1 MKVCSINS
9 CLTRPEKGLVKKVMI
24 VMMVM
29 MVVAV
34 LMVPQQARA
43 QFVKPMGTAGP
54 VSYRELMA
62 AYDNWLSDPSHIDQK
77 GWKAYGRWIEM
88 NRSRLNP
95 DGNPADPSIFMGEL
109 KKVRAE
115 KAASEQLKTGTGWSP
130 VGPIN
135 KPPSANSSYSHGMGR
150 INCIAFHPT
159 NPDIYWIGVA
169 QGGVWKTTDGGT
181 TYTPLTDNLP
191 ILRVSDIAVNP
202 KNPDNIFIAAC
213 DYAYIGVALDTD
225 YRKRHTHYGI
235 GVYKTTDGGITWTPT
250 GLQYDQSELDKTLI
264 RRIFYHPTQ
273 EGVLLAG
280 GVSGIFK
287 SLDDGDTWT
296 LIHNDIIWD
305 IEQDFNNGNV
315 IYATTGT
322 IRSVS
327 GNPATMIKSTDFG
340 NTWTTMNT
348 GWPTDFS
355 IGRTEIGLTPQSS
368 DYVYVIAADPEGSFY
383 ALYRSTDA
391 GTTWQTRTTTS
402 ASGNILEASQG
413 WYDLAILV
421 DPRDK
426 ERVFIGGLDMQVSEN
441 GGTTWTQSSF
451 WVMSSDDFTLHADHH
466 QYKYN
471 PVDQKYYACHDGGV
485 ARTSEILPGSRN
497 DGKWATRWEERSNG
511 MIITSFYRIGLC
523 EMFPG
528 YVVGGAQDN
537 STFYN
542 RNGNWINFIGG
553 DGMDCM
559 INPDNPNIV
568 YGSSQYGSL
577 SRSDN
582 GAGSTR
588 YISPS
593 GFGSNSCEWT
603 TPIIQDLNNPNIIYT
618 ANNQIW
624 KSNTMGNSWTQ
635 ISNLPMA
642 AGSSRPLKINA
653 LALYPKNGTAI
664 YAAQRIHYE
673 YNQPSR
679 IWRTLDSGAH
689 WQDVTAGLPDSLY
702 FTSIAIDAADSLTA
716 WVTCG
721 GFLEGQKVYRT
732 TDGGATWQNLSL
744 NLPNIP
750 VNVVVFQENDDNDI
764 IYIGTDAGVYY
775 YTAAGNT
782 WQLYSNLLP
791 NVIVSDLEIHE
802 PTRKLYAGTFG
813 RGIWMADLAQVG
825 SGTNEELLAT
835 SRLTVF
841 PNPAV
846 DQITIDVEGITSS
859 EVVVEI
865 ISVTGQQK
873 YVKTETVTGNR
884 LNLTI
889 NPDLPQ
895 GLYFLRVWTGKNHLT
910 SKFLMN

>member
-1 MKVCSINS
+1 MKDCSIKQR
-9 CLTRPEKGLVKKVMI
+9 LAGPLRGLAIMVVS
-24 VMMVM
+24 VMM
-29 MVVAV
+29 V
-34 LMVPQQARA
+34 LMVPQRA
-43 QFVKPMGTAGP
+43 HSQFVRPMGADGP
-54 VSYRELMA
+54 VSYRDLMA
-62 AYDNWLSDPSHIDQK
+62 AYDNWISDPSNVDQK

-95 DGNPADPSIFMGEL
+95 DGNPADPSIFLGEVI
-109 KKVRAE
+109 KIQTE
-115 KAASEQLKTGTGWSP
+115 KEAAEQLKTGAGWSP
-130 VGPIN
+130 VGPIT

-169 QGGVWKTTDGGT
+169 QGGVWKTTDGGS

-202 KNPDNIFIAAC
+202 KDPDNIFIAAC

-250 GLQYDQSELDKTLI
+250 GLRYDQSELDKTLI
-264 RRIFYHPTQ
+264 RRVFFHPTQ
-273 EGVLLAG
+273 DGVLLAG

-287 SLDDGDTWT
+287 SVDDGANWT
-296 LIHNDIIWD
+296 LMHNDIIWD
-305 IEQDFNNGNV
+305 IEQDFNNGSV

-340 NTWTTMNT
+340 TTWTTLNT
-348 GWPTDFS
+348 GWPEDFS

-368 DYVYVIAADPEGSFY
+368 DYVYVVAANPEGSFY
-383 ALYRSTDA
+383 AFYRSTDA
-391 GTTWQTRTTTS
+391 GATWQIRTS
-402 ASGNILEASQG
+402 AEAGGNILEAEQG

-421 DPRDK
+421 DPRNK
-426 ERVFIGGLDMQVSEN
+426 ERVFVGGLDMQVSEN
-441 GGTTWTQSSF
+441 GGTTWTQASY
-451 WVMSSDDFTLHADHH
+451 WVMSEDDFTLHADHH

-485 ARTSEILPGSRN
+485 ARTSEVLPGARN

-523 EMFPG
+523 QMFPG

-537 STFYN
+537 STYYN

-559 INPDNPNIV
+559 INPDNPDIV

-588 YISPS
+588 YISPN
-593 GFGSNSCEWT
+593 GFGTNSCEWT

-624 KSNTMGNSWTQ
+624 KSSTMGNSWTQ

-642 AGSSRPLKINA
+642 AGANKPLKINA
-653 LALYPKNGTAI
+653 LALYPNNGTAI

-679 IWRTLDSGAH
+679 LWRTLDSGAH
-689 WQDVTAGLPDSLY
+689 WVNVTLGLPDSLY
-702 FTSIAIDAADSLTA
+702 FTSIAIDATDSLTA

-732 TDGGATWQNLSL
+732 NDAGTTWQNISL

-750 VNVVVFQENDDNDI
+750 VNVVVFQENNENDI

-782 WQLYSNLLP
+782 WQLFSNLLP
-791 NVIVSDLEIHE
+791 NVIISDLEIHE
-802 PTRKLYAGTFG
+802 STRKLYAGTFG
-813 RGIWMADLAQVG
+813 RGIWMTDLAQV
-825 SGTNEELLAT
+825 SGTNGEVLAT
-835 SRLTVF
+835 RRLSVY

-846 DQITIDVEGITSS
+846 DQITIDVEGITTS

-873 YVKTETVTGNR
+873 YLKTERVTGNR
-884 LNLTI
+884 LNRTI

-910 SKFLMN
+910 TKFFINK